1 MAPRVPCTC
10 GCGLEVSY
18 TTKQNHLNAHGKTSL
33 RARVVTEIESLK
45 RNTQQQQKPTSLPQ
59 RRFRKRASSNPD
71 QDGSRKR
78 RKAAQLEGNQLPE
91 ITASSQVDTDP
102 MEDLP
107 PPIAADTDRQS
118 RFIER
123 SRGVMK
129 MRWTTRRQDGSSLS
143 DGKGG
148 DSDGGDEEEEEGS
161 DNLDEDGDGDDEDGD
176 EDGDE
181 DEEDEDEPSHISD
194 WDLLGEDFEREA
206 AAPGLCSLY
215 GLPTQLITL

>member
-1 MAPRVPCTC
+1 M
-10 GCGLEVSY
+10 
-18 TTKQNHLNAHGKTSL
+18 
-33 RARVVTEIESLK
+33 TEIESLT
-45 RNTQQQQKPTSLPQ
+45 RNTQQQQKPTSLLH

-91 ITASSQVDTDP
+91 ITASSQVDTDL

-129 MRWTTRRQDGSSLS
+129 MRWTTRRRDGSSLS
-143 DGKGG
+143 DGKGS

-161 DNLDEDGDGDDEDGD
+161 DKDEDGDGEDR
-176 EDGDE
+176 DGDE
-181 DEEDEDEPSHISD
+181 DEDDGDEDEDDEDEPSHISD

-206 AAPGLCSLY
+206 AAPGLYSLY
-215 GLPTQLITL
+215 GLPTQLTTL